1 MAKERIQAAG
11 AVVLRG
17 AGEELE
23 FLAVH
28 RPRYDDWALPKGKLE
43 GGELL
48 ASCAVREVA
57 EETGAA
63 VRLDLPVGAT
73 GYKVSGQPKR
83 VHFWRA
89 RVEAMVAPVAGHEV
103 DRTRWLPVG
112 QATERLSY
120 ADEAALVTVAAATPP
135 TVPLL
140 ITRHAKAMERKR
152 WAHRDAARPITDR
165 GRHQAREVSRVLTAF
180 GVRRIT
186 SSSSNRCVATVL
198 PYAALRHAPI
208 ERATILSE
216 ERGIDSPAAVAA
228 YMQALARQVV
238 DSGTPTVVCG
248 HRPVLPAM
256 LAGLGLPDEPFRT
269 GESAVV
275 NLGPD
280 YEIRSSERIRTLA

>member
-1 MAKERIQAAG
+1 MTKERIQAAG

-17 AGEELE
+17 AGDDLE

-28 RPRYDDWALPKGKLE
+28 RPRYDDWSLPKGKLQA
-43 GGELL
+43 GELPV
-48 ASCAVREVA
+48 SCALREVS

-63 VRLDLPVGAT
+63 VRLDLPLGAT
-73 GYKVSGQPKR
+73 AYKVGGQPKR

-89 RVEAMVAPVAGHEV
+89 RVEAMVAPVGGEEV
-103 DRTRWLPVG
+103 DRTRWIPVG
-112 QATERLSY
+112 DASDELSY
-120 ADEAALVTVAAATPP
+120 ADEAALVGVAATTPI

-152 WAHRDAARPITDR
+152 WAHRDAARPLTDR

-180 GVRRIT
+180 GVRRIA

-198 PYAALRHAPI
+198 PYATLRHAPI

-216 ERGIDSPAAVAA
+216 ERGVSSPADVAA
-228 YMQALARQVV
+228 YMEVLARRAV
-238 DSGTPTVVCG
+238 DSGVPTVVCG

-269 GESAVV
+269 GESCVV

-280 YEIRSSERIRTLA
+280 YGVQSAERIRTIA